1 MAERFPAGP
10 GLAPG
15 GDPAKVPVFLLMVS
29 GQIESA
35 EVSAHLCYD
44 DCMQHTWC
52 LHTEDNTD
60 EKKGAQNFGLEGY
73 SGIAFKR

>member
-1 MAERFPAGP
+1 MFVCCLVTELMAERFPAGP

-15 GDPAKVPVFLLMVS
+15 DPSKVPVFLLMVS

-44 DCMQHTWC
+44 NICMQHT
-52 LHTEDNTD
+52 
-60 EKKGAQNFGLEGY
+60 
-73 SGIAFKR
+73 